1 MAGSAHDGAL
11 GHSRPSG
18 SDRHASRNRAR
29 VQRSVP
35 TAQSADWHLHRAA
48 AAFARQAKPAKQA
61 PRHRPHGRL
70 NGQGDGS
77 HLMPSLARR
86 IFAEW
91 LGTAFL
97 LAAVVGSG
105 IMAQKLAGG
114 NVALALLCNTIPTG
128 AILVVLI
135 LIFGPLSGAHFNPAV
150 SIAFTLQGELPWSI
164 AAGYIASQIIGAI
177 AGVWAAHLMFELPVW
192 QFSVTSR
199 AGAGQWFAEAVAT
212 FGLLLTIF
220 GCAARTP
227 AAVPYAVGLYITS
240 AYWFTASTSFAN
252 PAVTIARSLSDT
264 FAGIAPS
271 GVFAFIAS
279 QLAGTATAVII
290 SKWLWGSDGDHP
302 ELP

>member
-1 MAGSAHDGAL
+1 
-11 GHSRPSG
+11 
-18 SDRHASRNRAR
+18 
-29 VQRSVP
+29 
-35 TAQSADWHLHRAA
+35 
-48 AAFARQAKPAKQA
+48 
-61 PRHRPHGRL
+61 
-70 NGQGDGS
+70 
-77 HLMPSLARR
+77 MPSLARC

-105 IMAQKLAGG
+105 IMAERLSGG

-150 SIAFTLQGELPWSI
+150 SLAFALRRELPWPM
-164 AAGYIASQIIGAI
+164 AAGYMASQIIGAV
-177 AGVWAAHLMFELPVW
+177 AGVWAVHLTFELPVW
-192 QFSVTSR
+192 QFSITPR
-199 AGAGQWFAEAVAT
+199 AGAGQWLAEAIAT

-227 AAVPYAVGLYITS
+227 TAIPYAVGLYITS

-271 GVFAFIAS
+271 GVPAFIMA
-279 QLAGTATAVII
+279 QLAGMGVAILTGR
-290 SKWLWGSDGDHP
+290 WLWDSGRSEADLR
-302 ELP
+302 E